1 MNLKKL
7 VLFTA
12 TILTLAGFQSAAR
25 AGLLS
30 GLIKSF
36 GPAPIELDNA
46 PTPDKS
52 VSVDS
57 FKQLKDC
64 KKVVVTAFNV
74 QFITK
79 KDGGTHAGTGGEGAA
94 HVNSHIKLLGLTNE
108 TFQAITDQA
117 YTNFTKGLQS
127 LGLEV
132 MPYSEYAA
140 LPEYADMKSHF
151 TASPMAV
158 SGGMF
163 SGEPSELFSP
173 TGMPIVLFG
182 DELALSKGNGMT
194 AYIGMS
200 APFTKEAVIAKAT
213 GVAAVHLYLVVDF
226 CQMEANGGTFSF
238 SAKMTTK
245 PQISI
250 SKVSRCSFFF
260 NDSMYNGGREFVKMK
275 NNAFGA
281 DEYVSEFNNV
291 TTTGQKA
298 GDVAVNVLNVLNG
311 SGDTYKNTYYEA
323 TASPALYQ
331 AACVKYLT
339 AVQDLMFGGIKE
351 KTTK

>member
-7 VLFTA
+7 VPLTA
-12 TILTLAGFQSAAR
+12 TMLALAILPFTAR

-36 GPAPIELDNA
+36 GPAPIQLDAA

-79 KDGGTHAGTGGEGAA
+79 KDGGTHAGNAGEGAA

-127 LGLEV
+127 LGVEV
-132 MPYSEYAA
+132 MPYAEYAA

-182 DELALSKGNGMT
+182 DELALSKGNSMT
-194 AYIGMS
+194 AYIGMN

-213 GVAAVHLYLVVDF
+213 GVAAVHVYLVVDF

-275 NNAFGA
+275 NNAFGT
-281 DEYVSEFNNV
+281 DKYVSEFNNV
-291 TTTGQKA
+291 TTTAQKT
-298 GDVAVNVLNVLNG
+298 GDVVVNVIGVLG
-311 SGDTYKNTYYEA
+311 GTGDTYKNTYYEA
-323 TASPALYQ
+323 TADPALYQ

-339 AVQDLMFGGIKE
+339 TVQDLMLAGIKE
-351 KTTK
+351 KTAK

>member
-1 MNLKKL
+1 MNLRKL
-7 VLFTA
+7 VSISAVFAALTA
-12 TILTLAGFQSAAR
+12 FQPSAIASL
-25 AGLLS
+25 GS
-30 GLIKSF
+30 LIGKAF
-36 GPAPIELDNA
+36 GPAPIQLDA
-46 PTPDKS
+46 SPTPEKS

-79 KDGGTHAGTGGEGAA
+79 KDGGTHAGSGGEGAA

-132 MPYSEYAA
+132 MPYSEYAS

-151 TASPMAV
+151 KTSPMAV

-173 TGMPIVLFG
+173 TGMPVVLFG
-182 DELALSKGNGMT
+182 DELALGSGNSMT

-213 GVAAVHLYLVVDF
+213 GVAAVHVYLVVDF
-226 CQMEANGGTFSF
+226 CQMEMNGGTFSF
-238 SAKMTTK
+238 SAKVTTK

-260 NDSMYNGGREFVKMK
+260 NDSAYNGGREFVKMK
-275 NNAFGA
+275 NNAFGT

-298 GDVAVNVLNVLNG
+298 GDVAANVIG
-311 SGDTYKNTYYEA
+311 IIGGTGDTYKNTYYEA
-323 TASPALYQ
+323 AADPALYQ

-339 AVQDLMFGGIKE
+339 TVQNLMLDGIKA
-351 KTTK
+351 KTVK